1 MGYTFC
7 PRMIFIPDAPLGNV
21 SRERMMAGQ
30 SIVIPGI
37 PCNLEFS
44 KIETTSDYSNDII
57 VIVLS
62 GISTSK

>member
-30 SIVIPGI
+30 SILIPGI
-37 PCNLEFS
+37 PCNLDS
-44 KIETTSDYSNDII
+44 SANRKQQAITQMT
-57 VIVLS
+57 
-62 GISTSK
+62 